1 MSRTPVRRA
10 AVAGMAALALGLTA
24 CGSSS
29 SEETGAV
36 ASPSTTDQLTIAVDK
51 DSGPVNIFAGTS
63 GDAIIEL
70 VYDKLFAPSPYA
82 EEIQPWLA
90 SEARAIAAS
99 TWEVDLRTDVTWQ
112 DGEKFTPEDVVFS
125 FNFMHQVPTGRY
137 THHVNDTPNIE
148 QVVKVDED
156 TVRF

>member
-24 CGSSS
+24 CGSSN

-36 ASPSTTDQLTIAVDK
+36 AGPSTTDQLTIAVDK

-70 VYDKLFAPSPYA
+70 VYDKLFAPSP
-82 EEIQPWLA
+82 
-90 SEARAIAAS
+90 
-99 TWEVDLRTDVTWQ
+99 
-112 DGEKFTPEDVVFS
+112 
-125 FNFMHQVPTGRY
+125 
-137 THHVNDTPNIE
+137 
-148 QVVKVDED
+148 
-156 TVRF
+156 